1 MLNGKASGALLNQI
15 FIVGARVTNF
25 QRRSASIT
33 WVLAL
38 LPMDHTAKYTM
49 TFNDVQI
56 HHRSTAARRLGQV
69 RLSLFLATVVPR
81 FRIG

>member
-56 HHRSTAARRLGQV
+56 HHRSAAARTV
-69 RLSLFLATVVPR
+69 WLSLFLATVVPR